1 MEKKKTLGVNSFGL
15 VKELPERLEET
26 LQELRKMGITSLE
39 PDLIAID
46 RNRTLQRWLSELEA
60 KVPGRN
66 ITPKNVWTLDQT
78 EGYLP
83 VIKEAGLGVFAC
95 HLFHVMMHPGA
106 LKEMLP
112 EVIRFA
118 EQTGIRC
125 YVVSYMLGSKESA
138 DTYLDEINEAVELLD
153 QYGIAL
159 AYHNHEMEYN
169 KIDGGDETVM
179 DYLLRQGDPRLKV
192 EFDIGWCYLAG
203 VDAVAFMRRY
213 RDRIIALH
221 LKDFAGREFAAIG
234 EGDVPLKEVLEQARK
249 ENLPLLEEG
258 IIMDQDEAKD
268 DMLEALRVGSAHAL
282 EWLDE

>member
-106 LKEMLP
+106 LKDMVCSPGGTTIE
-112 EVIRFA
+112 
-118 EQTGIRC
+118 G
-125 YVVSYMLGSKESA
+125 
-138 DTYLDEINEAVELLD
+138 
-153 QYGIAL
+153 L
-159 AYHNHEMEYN
+159 A
-169 KIDGGDETVM
+169 
-179 DYLLRQGDPRLKV
+179 
-192 EFDIGWCYLAG
+192 A
-203 VDAVAFMRRY
+203 
-213 RDRIIALH
+213 
-221 LKDFAGREFAAIG
+221 
-234 EGDVPLKEVLEQARK
+234 
-249 ENLPLLEEG
+249 LEENNFRG
-258 IIMDQDEAKD
+258 AIIKACDANFQKNK
-268 DMLEALRVGSAHAL
+268 LLK
-282 EWLDE
+282 